1 MKKLSGFIRDYPDLA
16 GSIRIHPEFAET
28 HHCLYKH
35 WKKFIKASTEGKFKE
50 KTEQEKVSLHMGTQA
65 QESLEGLS
73 FEVKLK
79 KKRKN
84 KKIT

>member
-1 MKKLSGFIRDYPDLA
+1 MLSQ
-16 GSIRIHPEFAET
+16 PEDDKPAET
-28 HHCLYKH
+28 VLYEAIKVFDSKTMKKH
-35 WKKFIKASTEGKFKE
+35 WKKFIKASTEGKLKE